1 MLVAFRSLLEMLLGA
16 SSVRFDSDGA
26 PFNPTEEILVDD
38 FLTKLPV
45 PEVGVSVLG
54 TESSMGLILEIE
66 DIRAPRFGVD
76 SAADPLGDALEL
88 KVLRIGSDSFLPPKE
103 ITFPAGSLISLQY
116 MVTYRVQS
124 EVTC

>member
-1 MLVAFRSLLEMLLGA
+1 MLVAFRSLLEMLLGV

-26 PFNPTEEILVDD
+26 PFNPTEEVLVGD

-45 PEVGVSVLG
+45 PEVGMSVLG
-54 TESSMGLILEIE
+54 TDSSMGLILEIE

-76 SAADPLGDALEL
+76 SAVDPLL
-88 KVLRIGSDSFLPPKE
+88 KLKALRIGSDSFLPPKE
-103 ITFPAGSLISLQY
+103 ITLPAGSLISLQY
-116 MVTYRVQS
+116 MVTYRVQP